1 MEEIQLSG
9 IFGHQIC
16 RVRWIK
22 PHTYRVSAD
31 GVVTG
36 YIKREHGG
44 WMLEEVKGELLTA
57 ENVQLI
63 GEKID
68 RWPNMK

>member
-16 RVRWIK
+16 RVKWVRANI
-22 PHTYRVSAD
+22 YRVSAN
-31 GVVTG
+31 GVLTG
-36 YIKREHGG
+36 HIKKENGG
-44 WMLEEVKGELLTA
+44 WMLEDVSGELLTA

-63 GEKID
+63 GEKLD
-68 RWPNMK
+68 QRRR

>member
-16 RVRWIK
+16 RVRWVK
-22 PHTYRVSAD
+22 PNTYRVSAD